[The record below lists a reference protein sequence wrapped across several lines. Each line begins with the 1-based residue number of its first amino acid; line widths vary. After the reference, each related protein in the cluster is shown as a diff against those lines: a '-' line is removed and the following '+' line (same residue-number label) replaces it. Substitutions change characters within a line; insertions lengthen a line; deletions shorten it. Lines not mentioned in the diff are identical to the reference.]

1 MKDIDLDRLKDLVL
15 GKDGAAFDTRTGRS
29 YRLNPSGEL
38 ALRLLQEGQPE
49 EEVVRQLAG
58 RFAQHPAVVS
68 AGAEAF
74 VGQLRR
80 YLP

>member
-1 MKDIDLDRLKDLVL
+1 MSEIDVDRLKDLVL
-15 GKDGAAFDTRTGRS
+15 GKDGAAFDVRTGRS

-38 ALRLLQEGQPE
+38 ALRLLQEGKP
-49 EEVVRQLAG
+49 EEVVVRELAG
-58 RFAQHPAVVS
+58 RFAQHPAVVA

>member
-1 MKDIDLDRLKDLVL
+1 MTEIDLDRLKDLVL

-58 RFAQHPAVVS
+58 RFAQHPAVVT

>member
-1 MKDIDLDRLKDLVL
+1 MNEIDRDRVKDLVL
-15 GKDGAAFDTRTGRS
+15 GKDGAAFDVRTGRS

-49 EEVVRQLAG
+49 DEVVRQLAG
-58 RFAQHPAVVS
+58 RFAQHPAVVA
-68 AGAEAF
+68 AGTEAF